1 MRLNPI
7 VKKDIKV
14 QARSMKMA
22 WGIFAYEAILAGV
35 FFIALLFI
43 SNQSIYDDSNIYS
56 KIVWLYPVL
65 AIAQIIIIAI
75 VIPVQTS
82 SAISGEKER
91 QTFDIM
97 MTTSMTPFSI
107 IMGKVGIAM
116 VQGLFFIVAS
126 LPVMALT
133 FVIGGMSWSYLF
145 WFFAMALLVSFFAAS
160 IGILCSSL
168 CKKTISGVIFSYGIY
183 ACFFVLTA
191 VPYFVW
197 EVVCGYQ
204 TTASSWSLLMLA
216 NPFVY
221 LAEFVELTMTGS
233 SLIEGSGWLY
243 ASNTKKG
250 FMHWLGTGNHWMIV
264 STIVYILISLLFL
277 WIAAKRITPIS
288 HRKAKELV
296 DGRNNVPETKN

>member
-1 MRLNPI
+1 M
-7 VKKDIKV
+7 
-14 QARSMKMA
+14 
-22 WGIFAYEAILAGV
+22 
-35 FFIALLFI
+35 
-43 SNQSIYDDSNIYS
+43 
-56 KIVWLYPVL
+56 
-65 AIAQIIIIAI
+65 IIAI

-107 IMGKVGIAM
+107 IMGKVGIAV

-145 WFFAMALLVSFFAAS
+145 WFFALALLVSFFAAS

-183 ACFFVLTA
+183 ACFFVLTV
-191 VPYFVW
+191 VPYLVW
-197 EVVCGYQ
+197 EVVSGYQ
-204 TTASSWSLLMLA
+204 TTASLWSLLMLA
-216 NPFVY
+216 NPFIY

-233 SLIEGSGWLY
+233 SFIEESGWLY
-243 ASNTKKG
+243 ASGTKKG

>member
-43 SNQSIYDDSNIYS
+43 SNQSIYDDSNVYS
-56 KIVWLYPVL
+56 KIVSLYPVL
-65 AIAQIIIIAI
+65 AITQIMIIAI

-107 IMGKVGIAM
+107 IMGKVGIAV

-145 WFFAMALLVSFFAAS
+145 WFFALALLVSFFAAS

-183 ACFFVLTA
+183 ACFFVLTV
-191 VPYFVW
+191 VPYLVW
-197 EVVCGYQ
+197 EVVSGYQ
-204 TTASSWSLLMLA
+204 TTASLWSLLMLA
-216 NPFVY
+216 NPFV
-221 LAEFVELTMTGS
+221 ELTMTGS
-233 SLIEGSGWLY
+233 SFIEESGWLY
-243 ASNTKKG
+243 ASGTKKG

>member
-1 MRLNPI
+1 M
-7 VKKDIKV
+7 
-14 QARSMKMA
+14 S
-22 WGIFAYEAILAGV
+22 
-35 FFIALLFI
+35 
-43 SNQSIYDDSNIYS
+43 
-56 KIVWLYPVL
+56 LYPVL
-65 AIAQIIIIAI
+65 AITQIMIIAI

-107 IMGKVGIAM
+107 IMGKVGIAV

-145 WFFAMALLVSFFAAS
+145 WFFALALLVSFFAAS

-183 ACFFVLTA
+183 ACFFVLTV
-191 VPYFVW
+191 VPYLVW
-197 EVVCGYQ
+197 EVVSGYQ
-204 TTASSWSLLMLA
+204 TTASLWSLLMLA
-216 NPFVY
+216 NPFIY

-233 SLIEGSGWLY
+233 SFIEESGWLY
-243 ASNTKKG
+243 ASGTKKG

>member
-1 MRLNPI
+1 
-7 VKKDIKV
+7 
-14 QARSMKMA
+14 MKMA

-43 SNQSIYDDSNIYS
+43 SNQSIYDDSNVYS
-56 KIVWLYPVL
+56 KIVSLYPVL
-65 AIAQIIIIAI
+65 AITQIMIIAI

-107 IMGKVGIAM
+107 IMGKVGIAV

-145 WFFAMALLVSFFAAS
+145 WFFALALLVSFFAAS

-183 ACFFVLTA
+183 ACFFVLTV
-191 VPYFVW
+191 VPYLVW
-197 EVVCGYQ
+197 EVVSGYQ
-204 TTASSWSLLMLA
+204 TTASLWSLLMLA
-216 NPFVY
+216 NPFIY

-233 SLIEGSGWLY
+233 SFYRRERMALCIRHKEGLY
-243 ASNTKKG
+243 ALAWYRKSLDDSIYNCLYIDFAAVFMDCSKTYYADFTQKSKGACRWKKQR
-250 FMHWLGTGNHWMIV
+250 T
-264 STIVYILISLLFL
+264 
-277 WIAAKRITPIS
+277 
-288 HRKAKELV
+288 
-296 DGRNNVPETKN
+296 